1 MKSLSAVILIFAM
14 TFSGCYTEPR
24 KSDSGHMEFYR
35 QALPK
40 ILGRRAT
47 GYHELRFLSD
57 ATTSIGPSGR
67 RVVVQALMQSDEY
80 VDHWE
85 NVLVDKLRVHRD
97 DQTPTHLRACYTD
110 ATTSSADTA
119 RLAETVR
126 DYPPYGA
133 HTSKFTM
140 TDLIQS
146 ALRLDDLSPVYR
158 AALFPM
164 TAKPITG
171 ADISEKNRRDN
182 LATRYLAT
190 HLDRDLLCTECH
202 NSKESKSGEES
213 LWDRTYPVPGYFEQA
228 LFGFHKGRPLED
240 ISTIFRTPLSGVDS
254 IGGGGH
260 YPWGLEDGCGEF
272 QFSWHIDGDTYAYD
286 PSAGP
291 RPAYFAS
298 IQENSGPLSH
308 SVFDIEEAL
317 RNGVNELRY
326 NGLRRRQ
333 NSDCRVCATCEGG
346 SSTAGAGYAA
356 KRDAAATA
364 LRNNCIGCHG
374 AGGAYTNFLSA
385 LPNSGSIP
393 GDWDTPLVRV
403 EAGSNTG
410 YIVPGDI
417 NASEIYQRVLRD
429 EMPFP
434 SGFSSASAKDS
445 FLDTLEEY
453 INALPDT
460 AGCDNCADSGCDN
473 STSYVQPDSALA
485 FVTAM
490 SVVNQIFEEVYGYPL
505 TIANHFPR
513 NGEQMG
519 RLWNLT
525 EFGFLGRDKGW
536 SLRTVLERLIM
547 SSMFNRMAP
556 AVGDGSEPYEI
567 VPVLEPWS
575 VADPR
580 DVPSPTP
587 EQEFNAMTDG
597 IHAHSAY
604 SRLRMLHRAMGWPEP
619 MKMADSR
626 FPSAAFQSEIGRFV
640 DDAKPGF
647 RGVDFGGLL
656 AWEDQVGRCE
666 KPSGVT
672 TDYIDGLMGRIASGP
687 SGWFAAPYTYADAAI
702 ALKDRLLND
711 TSMLPDERA
720 KLETLFGVSNLNV
733 AISASGAVE
742 QQLRDYCGV
751 LLETPQFLLAGLPV
765 PGSGPGESG
774 AEPRIPSEDYD
785 DACERHRELLAAAGY
800 SVDCSPDDIWLIPE
814 RPRLVDHVG
823 PLFTG
828 NAVARLRMNEVV
840 DCQKGIEVCLEEM
853 PICDPSCIS
862 PACCGED
869 VTTIPADVPGSFV
882 SNLEGAYVDGAD
894 GVEFSFV
901 GEPGSRDTLQEG
913 MQLEFGMILHLSEGD
928 HLKLMYKEQYL
939 HTPEEG
945 VRKRELF
952 SQDGKNFELPE
963 DYSVVITGP
972 TGAEYAA
979 SKEAPEGRVSD
990 SLVKTLRATGAFR
1003 NGTAGVT
1010 LPRNTPIEV
1019 FDPKQEDGETKY
1031 RPLVPGVKK

>member
-1 MKSLSAVILIFAM
+1 MKSFSAAILVFSM

-47 GYHELRFLSD
+47 GYHELKFLSD
-57 ATTSIGPSGR
+57 ATTSIGASGR
-67 RVVVQALMQSDEY
+67 RVVVQALMESDEY

-85 NVLVDKLRVHRD
+85 NVLVDKLRVHRAE
-97 DQTPTHLRACYTD
+97 QTATELRACYPD
-110 ATTSSADTA
+110 AITSSANNI

-126 DYPPYGA
+126 DYPPSGA

-158 AALFPM
+158 AAIFPM
-164 TAKPITG
+164 TAKPIFG
-171 ADISEKNRRDN
+171 ADISEKNRRDD
-182 LATRYLAT
+182 LANRYLST
-190 HLDRDLLCTECH
+190 YLDRDLLCTECH
-202 NSKESKSGEES
+202 NSKESKSGEDS
-213 LWDRTYPVPGYFEQA
+213 LWDRTHPVPGYFEQA

-240 ISTIFRTPLSGVDS
+240 ISTIFRTPESSAGN
-254 IGGGGH
+254 IGEGGH
-260 YPWGLEDGCGEF
+260 FPWGLKETCGNYK
-272 QFSWHIDGDTYAYD
+272 FSWQIGADTYAYD
-286 PSAGP
+286 PAVGP

-298 IQENSGPLSH
+298 IQETTPPFNH

-317 RNGVNELRY
+317 RSGVNELRY
-326 NGLRRRQ
+326 NGLRRRR
-333 NSDCRVCATCEGG
+333 NTDCRVCATCSGG
-346 SSTAGAGYAA
+346 SSTAGPGYAT

-364 LRNNCIGCHG
+364 LRDGCIGCHG
-374 AGGAYTNFLSA
+374 AGRPNTNFLSA
-385 LPNSGSIP
+385 LPTSGSIP
-393 GDWDTPLVRV
+393 SNWDTPLVRV

-417 NASEIYQRVLRD
+417 NASEIYQRVLND
-429 EMPFP
+429 EMPYP
-434 SGFSSASAKDS
+434 SGFSSTSVKDD

-453 INALPDT
+453 INAMPDT
-460 AGCDNCADSGCDN
+460 EGCDNCAESGCDN
-473 STSYVQPDSALA
+473 SSSYVEPDSALA
-485 FVTAM
+485 FLTAM
-490 SVVNQIFEEVYGYPL
+490 SVVNQVVEEIYGYPL

-513 NGEQMG
+513 NEEEMG

-525 EFGFLGRDKGW
+525 EFGFLGRGKGW

-580 DVPSPTP
+580 EVPSPRP

-604 SRLRMLHRAMGWPEP
+604 TRLRMLHRAMNWPEP
-619 MKMADSR
+619 MKMAGTG

-666 KPSGVT
+666 KPAGVT
-672 TDYIDGLMGRIASGP
+672 TDTIDRLMSQIASGP
-687 SGWFAAPYTYADAAI
+687 SGFFASPYTYGDAVL

-711 TSMLPDERA
+711 TSLLPDERS
-720 KLETLFGVSNLNV
+720 KIETLFGVSDLNAAV
-733 AISASGAVE
+733 SASGAVE

-765 PGSGPGESG
+765 PGSAPGESG
-774 AEPRIPSEDYD
+774 PEPRIPSEDYD
-785 DACERHRELLAAAGY
+785 DACERHRETLAAAGY
-800 SVDCSPDDIWLIPE
+800 SVDCGSDDTWLIPE

-823 PLFTG
+823 PLFSG

-840 DCQKGIEVCLEEM
+840 NCQKGIEICLEEM

-869 VTTIPADVPGSFV
+869 IATIPADAQGSFV
-882 SNLEGAYVDGAD
+882 SNLEGAYVEGAE

-901 GEPGSRDTLQEG
+901 GEPGGRDELQEG
-913 MQLEFGMILHLSEGD
+913 MQLEFGMIVHLSEGD
-928 HLKLMYKEQYL
+928 HLKLVYNEEHL
-939 HTPEEG
+939 HTPPEG
-945 VRKRELF
+945 VFKREPL
-952 SQDGKNFELPE
+952 SQDAEQYELPE
-963 DYSVVITGP
+963 DYSIVVTGP

-979 SKEAPEGRVSD
+979 SMEAPEGRVSD
-990 SLVKTLRATGAFR
+990 ALVKTLRTTGAFR
-1003 NGTAGVT
+1003 NGTAGIT
-1010 LPRNTPIEV
+1010 LPQNTPIDV
-1019 FDPKQEDGETKY
+1019 FDPEQGSDKVEV
-1031 RPLVPGVKK
+1031 RPLVPGAKN